1 MGLHLVIEDFSRPD
15 NSCQP
20 CCDDHRTLPKITGA
34 LRTEVQIQTKDLRE
48 AKEAA
53 EAASRAKSEFLAT
66 MSHEI
71 RTPMN
76 GVLGMTELLAS
87 TSLTERQHHFVD
99 TVRQSGETLLTLI
112 NDILDFSKIE
122 AGKLELDHDDFNLH
136 DTVEELGELFAAR
149 AHHKGVELICTIH
162 DDVPLMV
169 CGDPVRLR
177 QILMNL
183 LSNAIKFTSHG
194 EIVLRVA
201 PSVEAPALL
210 HFEVCDTGIGIA
222 PELHARIFDVFS
234 QADGSTTRRYGGTG
248 LGLAIA
254 KQLVTMMEGSLG
266 VESKPGHGARFW
278 FTARLDTSSINA
290 QITPVPHQALL
301 GLQVLIVDDNATNR
315 SILHHQTSAWGMHNA
330 SAANGSQALEMLH
343 TAAARGTPYDLAI
356 LDMHMPEMDGIELA
370 RIIKAAPAIAAVH
383 LVMLTSGGLDGDTHE
398 IRQCAIEQCLRKPV
412 RQSLLHN
419 CLVTVMRSA
428 MVTPATSTASETS
441 PPAEQAA
448 FDGHVLLAEDNPV
461 NQEVALYMLENLG
474 CRVDTVSTG
483 REAVE
488 AAAHTVY
495 DLILMDCQ
503 MPDMDGFAATRAI
516 KADEPAAA
524 QNSLPIIAVTAHAMQ
539 GDREECLAAGMDD
552 YLSKPFTLE
561 ELHATLARWLPQTRE
576 SATPPEAFA
585 QSTSDA

>member
-1 MGLHLVIEDFSRPD
+1 M
-15 NSCQP
+15 
-20 CCDDHRTLPKITGA
+20 
-34 LRTEVQIQTKDLRE
+34 RE

-87 TSLTERQHHFVD
+87 TSLSERQHHFVD

-122 AGKLELDHDDFNLH
+122 AGKLELDHADFNLH

-149 AHHKGVELICTIH
+149 AHHKGLELICTLH
-162 DDVPLMV
+162 DDVPIMV

-201 PSVEAPALL
+201 PSVEEPTLL

-266 VESKPGHGARFW
+266 VESKPG
-278 FTARLDTSSINA
+278 
-290 QITPVPHQALL
+290 
-301 GLQVLIVDDNATNR
+301 
-315 SILHHQTSAWGMHNA
+315 
-330 SAANGSQALEMLH
+330 
-343 TAAARGTPYDLAI
+343 
-356 LDMHMPEMDGIELA
+356 
-370 RIIKAAPAIAAVH
+370 
-383 LVMLTSGGLDGDTHE
+383 
-398 IRQCAIEQCLRKPV
+398 
-412 RQSLLHN
+412 
-419 CLVTVMRSA
+419 
-428 MVTPATSTASETS
+428 
-441 PPAEQAA
+441 
-448 FDGHVLLAEDNPV
+448 
-461 NQEVALYMLENLG
+461 
-474 CRVDTVSTG
+474 
-483 REAVE
+483 
-488 AAAHTVY
+488 
-495 DLILMDCQ
+495 
-503 MPDMDGFAATRAI
+503 
-516 KADEPAAA
+516 
-524 QNSLPIIAVTAHAMQ
+524 
-539 GDREECLAAGMDD
+539 
-552 YLSKPFTLE
+552 
-561 ELHATLARWLPQTRE
+561 
-576 SATPPEAFA
+576 
-585 QSTSDA
+585 